1 MLEKYYEIWDKVSN
15 IIKNEFSSD
24 PEYSN
29 KYLKTKIKSY
39 DEKVNT
45 NYYNDKMPKEGPHC
59 ICLSVILIDFVFK
72 MGKSYYP
79 QVFSEECNY
88 IVKES
93 GVTKYINE
101 DLENSSTSDESGE
114 E

>member
-1 MLEKYYEIWDKVSN
+1 MLEKYEIWDKVSN

-39 DEKVNT
+39 DEKVNR
-45 NYYNDKMPKEGPHC
+45 NFYNDKMPKEGPHC

-72 MGKSYYP
+72 W
-79 QVFSEECNY
+79 
-88 IVKES
+88 VKAIILKCFQKN
-93 GVTKYINE
+93 VI
-101 DLENSSTSDESGE
+101 TSLKKAE
-114 E
+114 